1 MRITILQGA
10 FFPVPPRLGGAV
22 EKIWHALGREFARR
36 GHRVVHVSRLHGDLP
51 AREVDDAGVEHRRV
65 RGFDTPRSL
74 AVLKALD
81 GVYTLRAWGALPAA
95 DVLVSNTFWLPLLPL
110 AASRG
115 KVYVNVNR
123 FPKGQIRFYRRAARL
138 QAVSGAVL
146 AAMRAEAPA
155 LADRMT
161 VVPNPLP
168 EPPDADDAV
177 ADAAPRAPEVLY
189 AGRIHPEKGVG
200 VLIEAFARFLRGPGA
215 DAAPWRLALVGPWEQ
230 RLGGGGESYRRELTA
245 QAAALGLPAGRLE
258 WAGFLADPGELAAR
272 YRRAALFVYPSRA
285 DRGESF
291 GLAPLEAMAR
301 GCPTVVSYLACF
313 RDFIVDDRTGR
324 VFDHRGA
331 DPAGALAG
339 LLREVLLAPAETR
352 RRLGRA
358 GLVRAREFSR
368 EAVATRFLE
377 DFAEV
382 LREKPLPRG

>member
-1 MRITILQGA
+1 MRITIVQGA

-22 EKIWHALGREFARR
+22 EKIWHALGREFARH
-36 GHRVVHVSRLHGDLP
+36 GHQVTHVSRLHGDLP
-51 AREVDDAGVEHRRV
+51 ARETDDVGVTHRRV

-81 GVYTLRAWGALPAA
+81 GVYTLRARRVLPPA
-95 DVLVSNTFWLPLLPL
+95 DILVSNTFWLPLVAP

-146 AAMRAEAPA
+146 DAMRAEVPA

-161 VVPNPLP
+161 VIPNPLP
-168 EPPDADDAV
+168 ELPDTDE
-177 ADAAPRAPEVLY
+177 AAEATPREPEILY

-200 VLIEAFARFLRGPGA
+200 VLIEAFARFLRLPGA
-215 DAAPWRLALVGPWEQ
+215 DAVPWRLALVGPWEQ
-230 RLGGGGESYRRELTA
+230 HLGGGGTDYRRELTA
-245 QAAALGLPAGRLE
+245 RADTLRLPAERLE
-258 WAGFLADPGELAAR
+258 WAGFLADPTALAAR
-272 YRRAALFVYPSRA
+272 YRRASLFVYPSLA

-301 GCPTVVSYLACF
+301 GCPTVVSGLACF
-313 RDFIVDDRTGR
+313 RDFITDGHTGR

-331 DPAGALAG
+331 DPAGALSEILRDT
-339 LLREVLLAPAETR
+339 LLGPAEAHA
-352 RRLGRA
+352 RLGRA
-358 GLVRAREFSR
+358 GLARSR
-368 EAVATRFLE
+368 
-377 DFAEV
+377 DFA
-382 LREKPLPRG
+382 LPRVADQFLADFESLTVLPPSC